1 MTKKRRYEL
10 FTCPNCGNRAT
21 QSIELAYSRSVRIG
35 TSGHE
40 SVSAFGKSIA
50 PPPEKDESFVPFL
63 AVCGATIAGMIWLPD
78 LLPRLGF
85 SSFVGLSAFSRPV
98 LLVSGAVG
106 LLVGSVLAARAI
118 NFNVLVRSRLL
129 EEWAR
134 GSICNRCGHRFN
146 RLPTERGASKESPY
160 GG

>member
-1 MTKKRRYEL
+1 MTNTKRDEL
-10 FTCPNCGNRAT
+10 FTCPNCGSRST

-40 SVSAFGKSIA
+40 TVSAFGESIA
-50 PPPEKDESFVPFL
+50 PPPEKDETFVPFL
-63 AVCGATIAGMIWLPD
+63 AVCGATIAGMFWLPD

-98 LLVSGAVG
+98 LLASGAVG

-118 NFNVLVRSRLL
+118 KFNVLVRPRLL

-134 GSICNRCGHRFN
+134 GAVCNRCGLRFEQA
-146 RLPTERGASKESPY
+146 PTESLGSRGETHES
-160 GG
+160 